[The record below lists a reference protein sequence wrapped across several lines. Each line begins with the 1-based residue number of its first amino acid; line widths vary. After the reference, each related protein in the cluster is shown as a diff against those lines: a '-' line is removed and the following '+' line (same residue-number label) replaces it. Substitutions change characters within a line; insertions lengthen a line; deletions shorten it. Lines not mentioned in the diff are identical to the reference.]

1 MPDPQG
7 EQSMN
12 DPKADYEPL
21 MNSVLP
27 FAEHMLGNCGEFLPF
42 GGAMRPGGEL
52 VSIAG
57 YDGDEH
63 PQSSDV
69 IRLIKEGFV
78 QSARQ
83 GQYKATALVYDTRIK
98 LSPTGESSDAIAV
111 SLNHRDSYSIVV
123 IFQYKID
130 SGKLTMG
137 SAFAQ
142 KGEGE
147 IFLP

>member
-1 MPDPQG
+1 
-7 EQSMN
+7 MN

-98 LSPTGESSDAIAV
+98 LS
-111 SLNHRDSYSIVV
+111 HR
-123 IFQYKID
+123 
-130 SGKLTMG
+130 
-137 SAFAQ
+137 
-142 KGEGE
+142 
-147 IFLP
+147 